1 MIPAACRILPVFKKV
16 NTIKLAKV
24 METVDDREPCISGA
38 RCLDY
43 FGGQAH
49 SNTNGSPSVSEDDSK
64 GNN

>member
-1 MIPAACRILPVFKKV
+1 
-16 NTIKLAKV
+16 
-24 METVDDREPCISGA
+24 METSDDRESCISEDW
-38 RCLDY
+38 CLDY